1 MNAKIPA
8 KPLSRRSGSPEQ
20 KHEVALADGVTI
32 SASRLHCLE
41 NIGPVQFT
49 RAVPAHRW
57 TGPGHSFGIFV
68 PIKRSQPLRVVLECL
83 ESASEHNWHNVF
95 MEADDA
101 MQLCRYHLSN
111 GRHLLIAD
119 LPEHKSAISATLRF
133 HLQETKRRELLK
145 GIEETDGPLGL
156 CLVSVTIG
164 PQND

>member
-1 MNAKIPA
+1 MNAKTPVN
-8 KPLSRRSGSPEQ
+8 PPSRRSGSPAQ
-20 KHEVALADGVTI
+20 KHEVALADAVTI
-32 SASRLHCLE
+32 SASRLHCME
-41 NIGPVQFT
+41 NIGPVQFAP
-49 RAVPAHRW
+49 AVPAHRW

-68 PIKRSQPLRVVLECL
+68 PIKRSQPLCLVLECL

-101 MQLCRYHLSN
+101 MQLCRYRPSN

-119 LPEHKSAISATLRF
+119 LPERKGATSATLRF
-133 HLQETKRRELLK
+133 HLQETRRRERLK
-145 GIEETDGPLGL
+145 GIEETNGPLGL